1 MSQIAQTA
9 QAERVSAHVLGFP
22 RIGAQRELKF
32 AMESFWKGQTDE
44 AALRATGRQL
54 RARHWQAQAAAG
66 MDYLT
71 VGDFAW
77 YDQVLGTL
85 ALLGALPAR
94 FGLDAGKLDLAGYY
108 TMARGN
114 KEHFAMEMTKWFDTN
129 YHYLVPEW
137 TPELSFD
144 GGVDWLFDEI
154 AEAQSQTQSHQV
166 KVVLLGP
173 LSLLYLGKVKSG
185 PQHKSDLHKLDLLP
199 KVVAGYQKLL
209 ARLRDQGVALVQ
221 IDEPILALELGK
233 EWLDAF
239 PPVYTTL
246 VSAAPPLLLTTY
258 FDTVSEHAD
267 LLRSLP
273 VAGVHLDGVRGASQ
287 LQGFA
292 DTWPQ
297 DKVLSVGIVDGR
309 NIWRCDLDAA
319 LAMLQPLHDKLG
331 GRLWV
336 ASSCSLLHV
345 PVDLADESKLDVEIK
360 GWLAFA
366 MQKLEEIVVLKHAL
380 GGNADAVAGRFAAA
394 RAALG
399 SRRSSPRIHNAL
411 VQKRLKAV
419 TEADAE
425 RTSGFPARI
434 AVQQQRWN
442 LPAFPTTTIGSFP
455 QTPQIRQVRA
465 AYKRGEIG
473 HLDYMNKMRDEI
485 RLVVEKQEELG
496 LDVLVHGEPE
506 RNDMVE
512 YFGEQLWGYA
522 FTANGWVQS
531 YGSRCVKPP
540 FIYGDVYR
548 PEAMT
553 VGWSRFAQSLT
564 QKPMKGM
571 LTGPVTMLQWS
582 FVRDDQPRSTTAL
595 QIALALRDEVC
606 DLEKSGIGM
615 IQIDEPAFREGL
627 PLKARDWK
635 EYLDWAVR
643 VFKISAAGVQ
653 DETQIHTHM
662 CYSEFNDILP
672 WIAAMDADVITIET
686 SRSDMELL
694 DGFGHYKYPND
705 IGPGVYDIH
714 SPRIPN
720 VNEMVRLMEKARGVI
735 PDQRL
740 WINPDCGLKTRNW
753 PETYEALAHMV
764 QAARKLRETTAI
776 AATAVNAA

>member
-1 MSQIAQTA
+1 MAGSAAQG
-9 QAERVSAHVLGFP
+9 EYVAHVLGFP

-32 AMESFWKGQTDE
+32 AMESFWKGESDE
-44 AALRATGRQL
+44 AGLRATGKVL

-66 MDYLT
+66 MDYVT

-77 YDQVLGTL
+77 YDHVLGTL

-94 FGLDAGKLDLAGYY
+94 FGFNAARLDLAGYY
-108 TMARGN
+108 AMARGD
-114 KEHFAMEMTKWFDTN
+114 KDHFAMEMTKWFDTN

-144 GGVDWLFDEI
+144 GGVDWLFDEL
-154 AEAQSQTQSHQV
+154 AEAQSQSHQA

-173 LSLLYLGKVKSG
+173 LSLLFLGKIKSG
-185 PQHKSDLHKLDLLP
+185 LSHKLELLP
-199 KVVAGYQKLL
+199 KVVAGYEKLL
-209 ARLRDQGVALVQ
+209 ARLRDQGVTLVQ
-221 IDEPILALELGK
+221 IDEPILALELDR

-239 PPVYTTL
+239 LPVYITL
-246 VSAAPPLLLTTY
+246 ANAAPSLLLTTY
-258 FDTVSEHAD
+258 FDTVSTHAD
-267 LLRSLP
+267 LLRCLP
-273 VAGVHLDGVRGASQ
+273 VAGVHLDGVRGVAQ
-287 LQGFA
+287 LQPFA
-292 DTWPQ
+292 DQWPQ

-319 LAMLQPLHDKLG
+319 LATLKPLHDKLG
-331 GRLWV
+331 RRLWV

-345 PVDLADESKLDVEIK
+345 PVDLASEHKLDGEIK

-366 MQKLEEIVVLKHAL
+366 TQKLDEIFVLRQAL
-380 GGNADAVAGRFAAA
+380 NGSADVVAGQFAAA
-394 RAALG
+394 RTALAG
-399 SRRSSPRIHNAL
+399 RRSSPRIHNAL
-411 VQKRLKAV
+411 VQKRLQAV
-419 TEADAE
+419 TAGDAE
-425 RTSGFPARI
+425 RASAFPVRI
-434 AVQQQRWN
+434 VTQQQRWK

-455 QTPQIRQVRA
+455 QTPQIRKARA
-465 AYKRGEIG
+465 AYKRGETG
-473 HLDYMNKMRDEI
+473 HLDYLNSMRDEI
-485 RLVVEKQEELG
+485 RMVVERQEQLG

-522 FTANGWVQS
+522 FSANGWVQS

-540 FIYGDVYR
+540 LIYGDVYR

-553 VGWSRFAQSLT
+553 VGWSQFAQSLT

-606 DLEKSGIGM
+606 DLEKAGIGM

-627 PLKARDWK
+627 PLKAGDWK
-635 EYLDWAVR
+635 DYLDWAVR
-643 VFKISAAGVQ
+643 AFRISAAGVK

-694 DGFGHYKYPND
+694 DGFGRYQYPND

-714 SPRIPN
+714 SPRIPR
-720 VNEMVRLMEKARGVI
+720 VGEMVRLMEKARGVI
-735 PDQRL
+735 PDERL

-753 PETYEALAHMV
+753 PEAYEALSHMV
-764 QAARKLRETTAI
+764 QAARELRERARSKVV
-776 AATAVNAA
+776 AA

>member
-1 MSQIAQTA
+1 MSAIKQKAY
-9 QAERVSAHVLGFP
+9 VAHVLGFP

-32 AMESFWKGQTDE
+32 AMEAFWKGESDE
-44 AALRATGRQL
+44 AALQAIGRQL
-54 RARHWQAQAAAG
+54 RARHWQAQADAG
-66 MDYLT
+66 MDYVT

-77 YDQVLGTL
+77 YDHVLSTL

-94 FGLDAGKLDLAGYY
+94 FQLETGQLDLTHYF

-114 KEHFAMEMTKWFDTN
+114 KDHAAMEMTKWFDTN

-137 TPELSFD
+137 TPGLTFN
-144 GGVDWLFDEI
+144 GGVDWLFEEI
-154 AEAQSQTQSHQV
+154 AEARAQSHQP

-173 LSLLYLGKVKSG
+173 LSLLFLGKVKSG
-185 PQHKSDLHKLDLLP
+185 LSHKLDLLP
-199 KVVAGYQKLL
+199 AVICGYQKLL
-209 ARLRDQGVALVQ
+209 ARLRNDGVELVQ
-221 IDEPILALELGK
+221 IDEPILALDLGR
-233 EWLDAF
+233 EWVDSF
-239 PPVYTTL
+239 VPTYTSL
-246 VSAAPPLLLTTY
+246 AEVAPPLLLTTY
-258 FDTVSEHAD
+258 FDSVADHAG
-267 LLRSLP
+267 LLQRLP
-273 VAGVHLDGVRGASQ
+273 VAGVHIDGVRAPEQ
-287 LQGFA
+287 LQVFA
-292 DTWPQ
+292 DHWPH
-297 DKVLSVGIVDGR
+297 DKVLSAGIVDGR

-319 LAMLQPLHDKLG
+319 LAALKPLHDRLG
-331 GRLWV
+331 DRLWV

-345 PVDLADESKLDVEIK
+345 PVDLANEDKLDDEIRR
-360 GWLAFA
+360 WLAFA
-366 MQKLEEIVVLKHAL
+366 VQKLEEVATLRQAL
-380 GGNADAVAGRFAAA
+380 RGDADIVAGQFAAA
-394 RAALG
+394 RAALTE
-399 SRRSSPRIHNAL
+399 RRSSTRIHNAV

-419 TEADAE
+419 TAADAE
-425 RTSGFPARI
+425 RVSAFAARI
-434 AVQQQRWN
+434 ATQQTRWN

-455 QTPQIRQVRA
+455 QTAQIRQTRA
-465 AYKRGEIG
+465 AFRRGEIG
-473 HLDYMNKMRDEI
+473 HLDYLSRMRDEI
-485 RLVVEKQEELG
+485 RLVVAKQEELG

-553 VGWSRFAQSLT
+553 VGWSEFAQSLT

-582 FVRDDQPRSTTAL
+582 FVRDDQPRSETAL

-606 DLEKSGIGM
+606 DLEKAGIGM

-627 PLKARDWK
+627 PLKERDWK
-635 EYLDWAVR
+635 AYLDWAVR

-653 DETQIHTHM
+653 DHTQIHTHM

-694 DGFGHYKYPND
+694 DGFGQYDYPND

-714 SPRIPN
+714 SPRLPD
-720 VNEMVRLMEKARGVI
+720 VKDMVRLMEKARGVI
-735 PDQRL
+735 ADQRL

-753 PETYEALAHMV
+753 PETEAALTHMV
-764 QAARKLRETTAI
+764 QAAKQLRASLAVREI
-776 AATAVNAA
+776 AA